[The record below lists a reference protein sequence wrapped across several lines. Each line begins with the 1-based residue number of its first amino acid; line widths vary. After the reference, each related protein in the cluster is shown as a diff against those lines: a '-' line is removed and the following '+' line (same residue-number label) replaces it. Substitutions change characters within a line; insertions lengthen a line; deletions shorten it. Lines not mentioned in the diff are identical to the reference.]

1 MLTHSLRVKL
11 ETVKKLI
18 RKNARHPLENL
29 LVKLHPAD
37 IAAIYK
43 NLSELDKERIWN
55 FIPDKSIIASSV
67 LELEDSE
74 IIKFF
79 EDRPV
84 KEIVPI
90 INEMET
96 DDAAEIFRLL
106 PDEMGA
112 EVFKVMGK
120 DEMSEVETLLTYA
133 EDTAGAIM
141 NTSYFSLPED
151 LTIKEATKMLHKA
164 EDVEMVFYLYVTDS
178 EGKLSGVISLRQLI
192 INALIKNFQTL
203 CRVT

>member
-1 MLTHSLRVKL
+1 M
-11 ETVKKLI
+11 
-18 RKNARHPLENL
+18 ENL

-55 FIPDKSIIASSV
+55 FIPPDKSIIASSV

-164 EDVEMVFYLYVTDS
+164 EDVEMVS
-178 EGKLSGVISLRQLI
+178 ISM
-192 INALIKNFQTL
+192 
-203 CRVT
+203 